1 MNVVVN
7 LNKRELKEL
16 ISKFIIHKEKSKYE
30 TLVSLRKA
38 QQQALPEQPQLDPC
52 NYTNT
57 TANEWSGRF
66 WGGYTLPFGF

>member
-38 QQQALPEQPQLDPC
+38 QQQAIPKQPLSASDLG
-52 NYTNT
+52 YTPTDT
-57 TANEWSGRF
+57 TANE
-66 WGGYTLPFGF
+66 